1 MPVRLHGSVST
12 RQLLSL
18 ITVTLQRSTQAG
30 GSIYIIQAHHGE
42 MPIKRNAYKAVLTLY
57 IQIFCCL
64 NAVNTNLL
72 CVTAKVCVF
81 RSRKELK
88 NRSIEFRRHVPCS
101 DIKLRK
107 CVESIYNKRNGSMT
121 RKRMRYNKLLFIK

>member
-64 NAVNTNLL
+64 NAVNNYEMTEICFASQRRYVFFNLGKDL
-72 CVTAKVCVF
+72 
-81 RSRKELK
+81 EH
-88 NRSIEFRRHVPCS
+88 RSIELRRHVPCS
-101 DIKLRK
+101 DIKL
-107 CVESIYNKRNGSMT
+107 
-121 RKRMRYNKLLFIK
+121 